1 MNSNSYSGSLKFK
14 ILFILFYLIFLTCK
28 KETIQ
33 SFYFEYFNFKGS
45 AEYSNNINEEGLIH
59 PLKDTLLNEGN
70 FKKFI
75 FLDEIK
81 MLRKE
86 NDFIYELRKVKF
98 HLQDIELD
106 AFIAPLVK
114 VFPFD
119 GERVNFK
126 YEKLYI
132 LGSDTLYFTF
142 KREIRI
148 DKDEKNYSINIY
160 DLEIN
165 EFSGNKEE
173 KRDTLY
179 MLLEPQ
185 NLPLIIKKG
194 GKKWIRKN

>member
-14 ILFILFYLIFLTCK
+14 IFFFLFYLFLLTCK
-28 KETIQ
+28 KGTIEN
-33 SFYFEYFNFKGS
+33 FYFEYFNLKES
-45 AEYSNNINEEGLIH
+45 AEYLSNTNEQALIH
-59 PLKDTLLNEGN
+59 PLKDTLLEEGN
-70 FKKFI
+70 FKKLI

-81 MLRKE
+81 MFKKE
-86 NDFIYELRKVKF
+86 NDFLYELKKVRF

-106 AFIAPLVK
+106 AFIVPLLSF
-114 VFPFD
+114 FPFD
-119 GERVNFK
+119 GEKVKFK

-132 LGSDTLYFTF
+132 LGSDTLYFSF

-148 DKDEKNYSINIY
+148 DRNEKNYNVNIY

-185 NLPLIIKKG
+185 RLPLIIKKG